1 VTDVLARADELVTIL
16 KAAGLSATADPAKV
30 DAAFKQEKGTAVVL
44 VEPLPQF
51 ADQALCGDWKCTWR
65 LIALAPRVGGKIPAD
80 RLVKA
85 VEVVVDVLPVFQAVP
100 GSYALEEGQASY
112 PAYIMTMED

>member
-1 VTDVLARADELVTIL
+1 MSGVEARAAELVAL
-16 KAAGLSATADPAKV
+16 LAGEGLAATSDPSKV
-30 DAAFKQEKGTAVVL
+30 DALFKQQKGSAVVL

-51 ADQALCGDWKCTWR
+51 TDSTMCGEWLKTWR
-65 LIALAPRVGGKIPAD
+65 LVALAPRAGSKIPAD

-85 VEVVVDVLPVFQAVP
+85 VEVVVDNLPVYQAVP
-100 GSYALEEGQASY
+100 GSYALEEGQTAY

>member
-1 VTDVLARADELVTIL
+1 VTDVIARADELVAAL

-30 DAAFKQEKGTAVVL
+30 DAAFKQEKGSAVVL

-51 ADQALCGDWKCTWR
+51 TDSTLCGEWKTTWR
-65 LIALAPRVGGKIPAD
+65 LIALAPRNGGRIPAD

-85 VEVVVDVLPVFQAVP
+85 VEVVVDLLPVFQAVP
-100 GSYALEEGQASY
+100 GSYALEEGQTSY